1 MGCLKASTSTASAR
15 WGTFTT
21 HDDWRLR
28 RSAARNSYA
37 IFERACADHD
47 GAERKNVGPVAK
59 RGKSGVAHN
68 YQLHVPVLS
77 VLVSNSTALPPQ
89 ARPQSPQ
96 LSSIGYSILFRTG
109 PRLARVLIVRVV

>member
-68 YQLHVPVLS
+68 YQLHVPYFRS
-77 VLVSNSTALPPQ
+77 WSATRRRF
-89 ARPQSPQ
+89 RPKRVRSLRSYPLLGAPSFFGRGQDWR
-96 LSSIGYSILFRTG
+96 GY
-109 PRLARVLIVRVV
+109 